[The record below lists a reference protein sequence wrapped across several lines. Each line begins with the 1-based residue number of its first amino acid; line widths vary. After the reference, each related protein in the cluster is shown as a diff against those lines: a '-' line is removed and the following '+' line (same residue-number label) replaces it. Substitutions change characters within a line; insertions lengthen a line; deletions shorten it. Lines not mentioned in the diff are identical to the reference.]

1 LLGNKIN
8 KIISGKK
15 GMTLVEMLIAMFI
28 FVMIMFGSTYLLSQ
42 IYKRYGFAMEQ
53 GMSTHAVQHSLK
65 IILEEI
71 RGVRQSDAG
80 SYPIEEA
87 GDNSFTVFSD
97 TDKDGITERI
107 HYFLEEEKIKE
118 GVTEPSGTPPA
129 YPEGDQSV
137 SVISEHVV
145 NTVEQPLFYY
155 YNGDYPVDQE
165 NNPLGAPVTSPSD
178 IRMVKI
184 DIYYNLDPNRSP
196 DNVRLESYVELRN
209 LKDNW

>member
-1 LLGNKIN
+1 MKNLLKD
-8 KIISGKK
+8 KE

-28 FVMIMFGSTYLLSQ
+28 FVMIMFGSVYLLSQ

-71 RGVRQSDAG
+71 RGIRQSDAG

-87 GDNSFTVFSD
+87 DKNSFTVFSD
-97 TDKDGITERI
+97 VDKDGITEKV
-107 HYFLEEEKIKE
+107 HYFFENGEIKK
-118 GVTEPSGTPPA
+118 GITEPSGTPPS
-129 YPEGDQSV
+129 YPEGDQLV
-137 SVISEHVV
+137 STIAENVV
-145 NTVEQPLFYY
+145 NTSEQPLFYY
-155 YNGDYPVDQE
+155 FDGNYPVDQE
-165 NNPLGAPVTSPSD
+165 NNPLIAPVSPVSD

-184 DIYYNLDPNRSP
+184 DIYYNLDPYRSP

>member
-1 LLGNKIN
+1 MKKIFYW
-8 KIISGKK
+8 KK

-28 FVMIMFGSTYLLSQ
+28 FVMIMFGSTFLLSQ

-87 GDNSFTVFSD
+87 DNNSFIVFSD
-97 TDKDGITERI
+97 LDKDGTTERV
-107 HYFLEEEKIKE
+107 HYFLENEEIKK
-118 GVTEPSGTPPA
+118 GVTEPSGTPPS
-129 YPEGDQSV
+129 YPEGDQTV
-137 SVISEHVV
+137 SLITEHVV
-145 NTVEQPLFYY
+145 NTAGQPLFYY
-155 YNGDYPVDQE
+155 YNGDYPVDQV
-165 NNPLGAPVTSPSD
+165 NNPLSTPVSPISD

>member
-1 LLGNKIN
+1 MKKILHEE
-8 KIISGKK
+8 K

-28 FVMIMFGSTYLLSQ
+28 FIIMMFGSVYLLSQ

-65 IILEEI
+65 IVLEEL
-71 RGVRQSDAG
+71 RGIRQSDAG

-87 GDNSFTVFSD
+87 ENFSFTAFSD
-97 TDKDGITERI
+97 ADKDGTTERI
-107 HYFLEEEKIKE
+107 HYFFEDGKIKK
-118 GVTEPSGTPPA
+118 GITEPGGTPPS

-137 SVISEHVV
+137 SIIAEHVV
-145 NTVEQPLFYY
+145 NTAEQPLFYY
-155 YNGDYPVDQE
+155 FDGNYPVDQE
-165 NNPLGAPVTSPSD
+165 NNPLSTPVSPISG

-184 DIYYNLDPNRSP
+184 DIFYNLNPFRSP